1 MDYADEDGVLEM
13 DHHKL
18 KSRRDEGKDADV
30 GDEKDD
36 DLQPRKP
43 RRERKPLTAEASSPN
58 GFTDTHAPIGKPG
71 RRRRD
76 GEEKEN
82 GAGWMALESE
92 GRPRLSTTQTAEV
105 TEAISEV
112 NRARHKDDNDE
123 LLFIPDMDDDG
134 VNEDKRTAHAPKNV
148 NRRIPSLIELNNDV
162 KTVISSS
169 ELGYDL
175 GVLLNS
181 LVPVEF
187 LNEADTPWT
196 FDSLLQVKTN
206 LKHDVIQP
214 SNAAVQEVNDD
225 FMGEDKLKSRQ
236 LEALH

>member
-13 DHHKL
+13 DSHKQR
-18 KSRRDEGKDADV
+18 SRRDEGKDVDM

-36 DLQPRKP
+36 DQPRKP
-43 RRERKPLTAEASSPN
+43 KRERKPLATEASSPV
-58 GFTDTHAPIGKPG
+58 GFIDNHAPIGKPG
-71 RRRRD
+71 RRRREGD
-76 GEEKEN
+76 EKEN

-92 GRPRLSTTQTAEV
+92 VKPRLSTTQTAEV

-112 NRARHKDDNDE
+112 NRTRHKDDNDE

-148 NRRIPSLIELNNDV
+148 NRRIPSLLELNNDV

-175 GVLLNS
+175 SVLLNS
-181 LVPVEF
+181 LVPAEY
-187 LNEADTPWT
+187 LNEADTLWT
-196 FDSLLQVKTN
+196 FDSLLQVRTILRNKSSIP
-206 LKHDVIQP
+206 LM
-214 SNAAVQEVNDD
+214 VNYI
-225 FMGEDKLKSRQ
+225 GS
-236 LEALH
+236 